1 MQGAYLGREGAR
13 GAWTRG
19 GGGAR
24 GGGRAHLLEEAV
36 AAGGE
41 GDREV
46 RRPDRASSNRRNGNH
61 SLLGG
66 ARGGGGRCRVGTG
79 SVPWRRVRRLL
90 RRTVGRGSVH
100 DEIQDKG
107 AARESGVRE
116 KEGREAGAVL
126 PAITR
131 RGRRSGVRSA
141 SGWGWGREGAAGESS
156 AREKE
161 RRGRGTSG
169 LGQER
174 SAVGSCVEER
184 LRFTEGKERLRFTE
198 GRTRGGSLPL
208 TALIGSIDI
217 N

>member
-1 MQGAYLGREGAR
+1 VQGAYLGREGAR

-126 PAITR
+126 PAIALGWWMGSGRR
-131 RGRRSGVRSA
+131 RGGDGKGRRGSQARERKRGGGGERA
-141 SGWGWGREGAAGESS
+141 GWGRGCI
-156 AREKE
+156 
-161 RRGRGTSG
+161 
-169 LGQER
+169 
-174 SAVGSCVEER
+174 VVEER
-184 LRFTEGKERLRFTE
+184 LRFIEGKERLRCTE

-208 TALIGSIDI
+208 RVLIGSIDFQVESGAE
-217 N
+217 

>member
-1 MQGAYLGREGAR
+1 VRTSDEKVHEGRGRVVVVVRAGAGALISSRKLSPREGR
-13 GAWTRG
+13 GTERCG
-19 GGGAR
+19 GPTVR
-24 GGGRAHLLEEAV
+24 HPIEEM
-36 AAGGE
+36 E
-41 GDREV
+41 ITHFSE
-46 RRPDRASSNRRNGNH
+46 
-61 SLLGG
+61 G

-79 SVPWRRVRRLL
+79 SVPWRSVRRLL
-90 RRTVGRGSVH
+90 RRTVGRGSIH

-169 LGQER
+169 LGSGAER
-174 SAVGSCVEER
+174 GWIAR
-184 LRFTEGKERLRFTE
+184 
-198 GRTRGGSLPL
+198 GRT
-208 TALIGSIDI
+208 A
-217 N
+217 

>member
-1 MQGAYLGREGAR
+1 VQGAYLGREGAR

-19 GGGAR
+19 GGGGAR
-24 GGGRAHLLEEAV
+24 GGGHAHLLEEV
-36 AAGGE
+36 VTAGGE

-46 RRPDRASSNRRNGNH
+46 WRPDRAPSNRRNGNH

-79 SVPWRRVRRLL
+79 SVPWRSVRHLL

-107 AARESGVRE
+107 ATRESGVRE

-126 PAITR
+126 PAIALGWWT
-131 RGRRSGVRSA
+131 GSGVRSA
-141 SGWGWGREGAAGESS
+141 SGWGWEGAAGESS

-161 RRGRGTSG
+161 RTGRGTSR
-169 LGQER
+169 LGSGR
-174 SAVGSCVEER
+174 
-184 LRFTEGKERLRFTE
+184 
-198 GRTRGGSLPL
+198 GRT
-208 TALIGSIDI
+208 T
-217 N
+217 